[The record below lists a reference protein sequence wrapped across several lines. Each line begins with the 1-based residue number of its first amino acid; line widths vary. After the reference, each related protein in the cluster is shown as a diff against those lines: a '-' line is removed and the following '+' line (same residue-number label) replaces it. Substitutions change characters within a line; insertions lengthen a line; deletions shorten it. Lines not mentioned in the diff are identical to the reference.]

1 MLLTPS
7 NPLITRARGNS
18 SFAGRRVG
26 GALDERPGW
35 TPDDASVTTQASPYD
50 QSTPVTAS
58 SRFPRSQSTLPRSS
72 QPRGDERSALGVGY
86 SAEFFFHWRRGWRRV
101 EWDSFQVSSFRE
113 SNATF
118 LEYSEEDPSGN
129 IPRSLSNLNID
140 FACLENYSR
149 WFNRRERSH
158 MLFFLFFFFKYIVII
173 YLINL
178 RNSEWSKVCFEDWTW
193 FWSFFIEKSLD
204 IRLEHA
210 HSKSVV
216 ISNLFKDFS
225 NYLIKRRVSKFNIIY
240 INFIVFYCLW
250 STNDLAKSFMYY
262 GNVKQWYR

>member
-1 MLLTPS
+1 MTSDRHL
-7 NPLITRARGNS
+7 
-18 SFAGRRVG
+18 
-26 GALDERPGW
+26 
-35 TPDDASVTTQASPYD
+35 
-50 QSTPVTAS
+50 
-58 SRFPRSQSTLPRSS
+58 
-72 QPRGDERSALGVGY
+72 
-86 SAEFFFHWRRGWRRV
+86 
-101 EWDSFQVSSFRE
+101 EWDTRPSFFSIDDGDGEGSSETLFRYPRFAKVTLL
-113 SNATF
+113 SSSILRRIYT
-118 LEYSEEDPSGN
+118 GN